1 MVRPK
6 AASHMKNKVINGYY
20 LKMLEEWDFVTEVLK
35 GMLRNEGNGG
45 NRNYASTNSHQSNPF
60 QSNQFQSNQL
70 PIQRIHHKNN
80 ISDWS
85 VKITNL
91 LRYIDNYGMSKVIL
105 KNDVNYLNHGCD
117 IVCNSGILPKHASC
131 MHALLANMAKY
142 AMQFTNF
149 SSLPCIFDKKS

>member
-1 MVRPK
+1 M
-6 AASHMKNKVINGYY
+6 NGHY

-35 GMLRNEGNGG
+35 DMLRNEINGG
-45 NRNYASTNSHQSNPF
+45 NRNYASINSYK
-60 QSNQFQSNQL
+60 SNQFQSNQL

-105 KNDVNYLNHGCD
+105 KNDLKYLN
-117 IVCNSGILPKHASC
+117 
-131 MHALLANMAKY
+131 
-142 AMQFTNF
+142 
-149 SSLPCIFDKKS
+149 SLRTLHPVG

>member
-35 GMLRNEGNGG
+35 DMLRNEGNGG

-105 KNDVNYLNHGCD
+105 KNDVNYLNSLRTD
-117 IVCNSGILPKHASC
+117 IEFPPVFITTHSIVKDIEVS
-131 MHALLANMAKY
+131 
-142 AMQFTNF
+142 Q
-149 SSLPCIFDKKS
+149 DKKRVTFQYYRVVWV